1 MSVRCPRC
9 PAEAE
14 NLIALSAHVRET
26 HGARR
31 TAGAAFGATAPAT
44 AAQTGTE
51 LRSEMANGREGSVAR
66 AVGAGYEDTGELE
79 ACETCGR
86 LERLRP
92 VARSTWSLDPH
103 RRTAMVCAACAG
115 DPAAKPSPSPTP

>member
-9 PAEAE
+9 PAEAK
-14 NLIALSAHVRET
+14 NLIALAAHVRDT
-26 HGARR
+26 HGAR
-31 TAGAAFGATAPAT
+31 TAPAPAFGAGTASSASPA
-44 AAQTGTE
+44 GGE

-79 ACETCGR
+79 ACEACGR

-92 VARSTWSLDPH
+92 VARSTWSLDPQ

-115 DPAAKPSPSPTP
+115 ASAEPRA

>member
-31 TAGAAFGATAPAT
+31 APAAAFGATAPA
-44 AAQTGTE
+44 AAAAAGTE

-79 ACETCGR
+79 ACEACGR

-103 RRTAMVCAACAG
+103 RRTALVCAACAG
-115 DPAAKPSPSPTP
+115 AGAAAS

>member
-14 NLIALSAHVRET
+14 NLIALSAHVRAT
-26 HGARR
+26 HGARP
-31 TAGAAFGATAPAT
+31 ASAAAFGASAGGTATPP
-44 AAQTGTE
+44 GTE

-79 ACETCGR
+79 ACESCGR

-103 RRTAMVCAACAG
+103 RRTALVCAACAG
-115 DPAAKPSPSPTP
+115 VPGRPPTTP